1 MIKRTKQQDRKIQTF
16 EKIILEKNQS
26 INLISRKNPKK
37 QWSFLLKQGLL
48 SAELLSPVLNSSS
61 EDVLDIGSGNGFP
74 GLLFALLFPQRNF
87 YLCES
92 RRKKA
97 EFLKNIQY
105 ELALTNVQILC
116 QPAEELDPVFALILS
131 QASLPLEK
139 MIKLLQKI
147 LPSQGCAFLWHSEKG
162 NQVKSLP
169 SSLQLELFKSY
180 RMQKQTKFLLKIQK
194 RP

>member
-1 MIKRTKQQDRKIQTF
+1 MIKRTKQQDLKIQTF

-37 QWSFLLKQGLL
+37 QWGLLLKQGLL

-87 YLCES
+87 YLCE
-92 RRKKA
+92 RIRKKA
-97 EFLKNIQY
+97 EFLKNIKY

-116 QPAEELDPVFALILS
+116 QPAEELDPVFTLILS
-131 QASLPLEK
+131 QASRPLEK
-139 MIKLLQKI
+139 MLRLLQQI
-147 LPSQGCAFLWHSEKG
+147 LPPQGLAFLWQGEKM
-162 NQVKSLP
+162 NKTKSLP
-169 SSLQLELFKSY
+169 PCLQLEVFKSY
-180 RMQKQTKFLLKIQK
+180 NIQKQTKFLLKVQK